1 MSYSIVEYGAKLEWL
16 TGRYECRK
24 EGAVQS
30 AEWGMKNKSP
40 LFEQKRAKQ
49 KQKKD
54 RRCKVQSTLF
64 QVGNRLFNFV
74 GC

>member
-1 MSYSIVEYGAKLEWL
+1 MSAESKVQ
-16 TGRYECRK
+16 CR
-24 EGAVQS
+24 VQS

-54 RRCKVQSTLF
+54 SRCKVQSTLF
-64 QVGNRLFNFV
+64 QVGNGLFNFV

>member
-1 MSYSIVEYGAKLEWL
+1 MSAERKVQ
-16 TGRYECRK
+16 CR
-24 EGAVQS
+24 VQS

-40 LFEQKRAKQ
+40 LLEQKRAKQ

-64 QVGNRLFNFV
+64 QV
-74 GC
+74 

>member
-1 MSYSIVEYGAKLEWL
+1 MSAE
-16 TGRYECRK
+16 RK
-24 EGAVQS
+24 VQRRVQS

-54 RRCKVQSTLF
+54 RRCKVQSALF